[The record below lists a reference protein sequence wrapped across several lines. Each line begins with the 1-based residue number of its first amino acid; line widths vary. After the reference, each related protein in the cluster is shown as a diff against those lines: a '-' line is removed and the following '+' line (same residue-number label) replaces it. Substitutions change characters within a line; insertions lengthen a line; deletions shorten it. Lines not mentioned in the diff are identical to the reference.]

1 MAPALGRHLALVGFM
16 GAGKTTLGEQVAERL
31 GRPFVDLDREV
42 EAQSGTSIEVMF
54 AHGEAVFR
62 EAEERVAAKVLR
74 APEPAVVALGG
85 GAVLS
90 AATRAELSRHFTVLV
105 DVDVDTAWERARE
118 SGRPLARDDRE
129 FRVLYEARRRMYEEV
144 ADARAIDLDG
154 VVLAAGGVQVETG
167 AFERL
172 GALIPGD
179 VRVALVSDRHVAGI
193 YGADAQI
200 ALGTRLASEHE
211 LPPGEEAKRLAVA
224 GRLWDELAVDR
235 TGTVVALGGGCVTD
249 VAGFVAA
256 THLRGVPWVAVPTTL
271 VGQVDAAIG
280 GKTGLDTGTGKN
292 RVGAFHWPAR
302 TVIDPGFLQT
312 LPAAERRA
320 GMAEVVKT
328 GLLAGEPLWELP
340 DAELVR
346 RAAAFKTAV
355 CLRDPTEQGE
365 RAILN
370 LGHTFGHALE
380 AASGYSVRHGDA
392 VALGLSAAL
401 ELSERRYGLDAGWR
415 ARVRELL
422 DPQPVAVDRD
432 AARGALVRDK
442 KAVDGRPRL
451 VLLEAPGRPVVTDE
465 VPLDEVQA
473 ALDSLISG

>member
-1 MAPALGRHLALVGFM
+1 M

-62 EAEERVAAKVLR
+62 EAEERRRGEGAAR
-74 APEPAVVALGG
+74 AGAGRGRARRRGRAVG
-85 GAVLS
+85 
-90 AATRAELSRHFTVLV
+90 ATRAELAPSLHRAGRRRRRHGLG
-105 DVDVDTAWERARE
+105 ARPRV
-118 SGRPLARDDRE
+118 GRPLARDDRE

-144 ADARAIDLDG
+144 ADARATDLDG
-154 VVLAAGGVQVETG
+154 VVLAAGGVHVETG

-179 VRVALVSDRHVAGI
+179 GRVALVSDRHVAGI

-200 ALGTRLASEHE
+200 ALDSRLASEHE

-235 TGTVVALGGGCVTD
+235 SGTVVALGGGCVTD

-280 GKTGLDTGTGKN
+280 GKTGLDTATGKN

-302 TVIDPGFLQT
+302 TVIDPGSC
-312 LPAAERRA
+312 RRS
-320 GMAEVVKT
+320 
-328 GLLAGEPLWELP
+328 
-340 DAELVR
+340 R
-346 RAAAFKTAV
+346 R
-355 CLRDPTEQGE
+355 P
-365 RAILN
+365 
-370 LGHTFGHALE
+370 
-380 AASGYSVRHGDA
+380 
-392 VALGLSAAL
+392 SAAP
-401 ELSERRYGLDAGWR
+401 GWPRSSRPACSR
-415 ARVRELL
+415 ASRSGSCPTRSSC
-422 DPQPVAVDRD
+422 
-432 AARGALVRDK
+432 AAPPRS
-442 KAVDGRPRL
+442 RPPS
-451 VLLEAPGRPVVTDE
+451 ACATRPSR
-465 VPLDEVQA
+465 A
-473 ALDSLISG
+473 SARS